1 MKKSKKI
8 ILCLQ
13 FIMQIIN
20 FYFINNVNN
29 RKQRLLF
36 VSSKKR
42 KQIITSTTHE
52 RKEHSRYIN
61 KLEKKTKHYS
71 L

>member
-42 KQIITSTTHE
+42 KQIN
-52 RKEHSRYIN
+52 IN
-61 KLEKKTKHYS
+61 DTRTKRTFEIYK
-71 L
+71 

>member
-42 KQIITSTTHE
+42 KQININDTRTKRTFE
-52 RKEHSRYIN
+52 IN